1 MGNDV
6 SLPRKQRSK
15 NKKQNTMTSNNVA
28 CDEDRI
34 DNIPMD
40 KVELNLSPP
49 ASQKPHDKKSPPR
62 METSADSFDR
72 QTASRRRYGDPEH
85 DHVVITDGLTN
96 VKERYHINPKE

>member
-1 MGNDV
+1 M

-15 NKKQNTMTSNNVA
+15 GKKQNTMSSHNPTGNEEKREDISVEKEVMTST
-28 CDEDRI
+28 
-34 DNIPMD
+34 
-40 KVELNLSPP
+40 ST
-49 ASQKPHDKKSPPR
+49 SHQKSHEKKTPPR

-72 QTASRRRYGDPEH
+72 QTASHRGYKVPEH